1 MQAASVTV
9 GTTPVSLTA
18 DLEPGCYLA
27 QPHAVPGLEAIK
39 YATAVDAP
47 TDDSDYF
54 TVIGGGF
61 FTFAAGS
68 GVPTWA
74 KSAAGVAVVV
84 ALARQ
89 P

>member
-1 MQAASVTV
+1 MQAESVVV

-27 QPHAVPGLEAIK
+27 QPHAVPGMAAIL

-47 TDDSDYF
+47 ADDADYF
-54 TVIGGGF
+54 TAVGGEF
-61 FTFAAGS
+61 FTFTAGT
-68 GVPTWA
+68 GTPTWA
-74 KSAAGVAVVV
+74 KSAVDVAVVV